1 MPRSLLCAILTLVS
15 SVAGGQAPTTEGWSE
30 ENPPRPPAGGSP
42 AAEGG
47 STAPD
52 GYTPIPQWAGQTR
65 APVARDRVD
74 YEVETVVSGIA
85 QGFAFAFLPN
95 GDILLTEKPG
105 AMRVAS
111 KDGQLS
117 EPIAGLPQIWT
128 SGPQGLL
135 DLRLDRDFS
144 TNRTIYFSYTAPPV
158 GPIPEP
164 PPRLAGVQHV
174 ASARLSTDLR
184 RLEDVKVLVNTE
196 GIEGRLVQAR
206 DGTLIITSG
215 IPAGVGIVSSE
226 WPHPQRLDSKMGKAL
241 RINTDGSV
249 PRDNPFVG
257 QAECTPR
264 NLRAGIE
271 GRSRSRDSSTDR
283 ANLGKLERPEGR

>member
-1 MPRSLLCAILTLVS
+1 MPRSLLCAILTLVA
-15 SVAGGQAPTTEGWSE
+15 SVAGGQAPITEGRSD

-65 APVARDRVD
+65 APVATDHVE

-85 QGFAFAFLPN
+85 QGFAFGFLPN

-105 AMRVAS
+105 AMRVAF

-135 DLRLDRDFS
+135 DLRLDRDFP

-226 WPHPQRLDSKMGKAL
+226 WPHPQRLDSKMGKGAAYQY
-241 RINTDGSV
+241 RWFCSA
-249 PRDNPFVG
+249 RQPFRRST
-257 QAECTPR
+257 ECTPR
-264 NLRAGIE
+264 NLRVGIE
-271 GRSRSRDSSTDR
+271 GRSRPRDSSADR
-283 ANLGKLERPEGR
+283 ANLGKLERAEGR